1 MSIPDSLQALRSPGA
16 DGALLTQAVLRQLRD
31 EIFSGTLEAG
41 TSLSVPGLAAR
52 LEVSRSPVREAVQQ
66 LVVDGL
72 AVYTPRA
79 GAKVAHLDDDML
91 RHVFQ
96 VREVLDGLA
105 AREATTRVTL
115 ADLGELWER
124 VREQESYLQTPAD
137 HRRDADLDLDFH
149 TAVRAHSGNKPLC
162 DALFRLD
169 TQTHLYRSD
178 MWSHDVNRRLAVAEH
193 RRIVGALEAGDAEEA
208 ERAAKAHAAGVLVR
222 LLRK

>member
-1 MSIPDSLQALRSPGA
+1 MSIPTT

-31 EIFSGTLEAG
+31 EIFAGKLSPG
-41 TSLSVPGLAAR
+41 TSLSVPGLASR

-79 GAKVAHLDDDML
+79 GAKVADFDEDML
-91 RHVFQ
+91 RHVFE

-105 AREATTRVTL
+105 ARQATALVTL
-115 ADLGELWER
+115 AELEDLWAR
-124 VREQESYLQTPAD
+124 VREQETLLDAAPD

-149 TAVRAHSGNKPLC
+149 TEVRTASANKPLC
-162 DALFRLD
+162 DALLRLD

-193 RRIVGALEAGDAEEA
+193 RRIVAALEAGDADEA
-208 ERAAKAHAAGVLVR
+208 ERAAKAHASGVLVR

>member
-1 MSIPDSLQALRSPGA
+1 MTSSGDTPSLRSPGE

-31 EIFSGTLEAG
+31 EIFEGKLGPG

-79 GAKVAHLDDDML
+79 GAKVAALDDDML
-91 RHVFQ
+91 RQVFG

-105 AREATTRVTL
+105 ARQATGQVTL
-115 ADLGELWER
+115 ADLEELWER
-124 VREQESYLQTPAD
+124 VREQERLLQTAAD

-149 TAVRAHSGNKPLC
+149 TAVRGLSGNKPLC
-162 DALFRLD
+162 DALLRLD
-169 TQTHLYRSD
+169 TQSHLYRSD
-178 MWSHDVNRRLAVAEH
+178 MWSHEVNRRLAVAEH
-193 RRIVGALEAGDAEEA
+193 RRIVAALEAGDAEEA

>member
-1 MSIPDSLQALRSPGA
+1 MSIPTT

-31 EIFSGTLEAG
+31 EIFSGKLSPG
-41 TSLSVPGLAAR
+41 TSLSVPGLASR

-79 GAKVAHLDDDML
+79 GAKVADFDEDML
-91 RHVFQ
+91 RHVFE

-105 AREATTRVTL
+105 ARQATALVTL
-115 ADLGELWER
+115 AELEDLWVR
-124 VREQESYLQTPAD
+124 VREQETLLDAAPD

-149 TAVRAHSGNKPLC
+149 TEVRAVSANKPLC
-162 DALFRLD
+162 DALLRLD

-193 RRIVGALEAGDAEEA
+193 RRIVAALEAGDADEA
-208 ERAAKAHAAGVLVR
+208 ERAAKAHASGVLVR